1 MFISILLFP
10 KRLISRFY
18 ISVELSEDSSG
29 QLILSTVVAGKSV
42 SKLTGENS
50 RNVFLFL
57 LFVSQ

>member
-29 QLILSTVVAGKSV
+29 QLILSTVIAGKSV
-42 SKLTGENS
+42 SKLMGENADMFFFFFF
-50 RNVFLFL
+50 VF
-57 LFVSQ
+57 SQ